1 MVCTKFSEISL
12 KESDFCLQ
20 KWCVNVKITIFFI
33 TSEQQVGPI
42 NMNPTN
48 LNELVFVMLF
58 NGIPLMAMLKLTL
71 AITIVAITT
80 KMTIFAMAIGVIN
93 MAILGI
99 QIKGIKQ

>member
-1 MVCTKFSEISL
+1 
-12 KESDFCLQ
+12 
-20 KWCVNVKITIFFI
+20 
-33 TSEQQVGPI
+33 
-42 NMNPTN
+42 
-48 LNELVFVMLF
+48 MLF